1 MRVSSDISI
10 QERYR
15 KPLSE
20 DLMGY
25 FRDPGFDPNY
35 IERDSRK
42 RKFIDGIRD
51 LTARRWD
58 SPKSWHG
65 VRYWERKRNSGNSGI
80 VEVRD
85 VGLS

>member
-51 LTARRWD
+51 LTPRKVALD

-65 VRYWERKRNSGNSGI
+65 IRCWERKRYSG
-80 VEVRD
+80 
-85 VGLS
+85 

>member
-51 LTARRWD
+51 LTGPRKVALD

-65 VRYWERKRNSGNSGI
+65 IRYWERKRYSG
-80 VEVRD
+80 
-85 VGLS
+85 

>member
-20 DLMGY
+20 DLIGY
-25 FRDPGFDPNY
+25 FRDPGFDTNY
-35 IERDSRK
+35 IERDPRK

-51 LTARRWD
+51 LTGPRKVAWD
-58 SPKSWHG
+58 SPKPWHG
-65 VRYWERKRNSGNSGI
+65 NRYWERKRYLG
-80 VEVRD
+80 
-85 VGLS
+85 